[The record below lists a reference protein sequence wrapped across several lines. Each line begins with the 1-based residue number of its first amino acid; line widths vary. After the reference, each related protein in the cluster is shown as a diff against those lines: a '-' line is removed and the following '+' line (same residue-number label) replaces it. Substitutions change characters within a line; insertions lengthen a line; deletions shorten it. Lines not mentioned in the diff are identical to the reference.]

1 MGYYLSLPLHT
12 PKNLKI
18 PKASVPTII
27 TQLQHRGIAVGSL
40 DAWILEHWNPP
51 RPGWVYL
58 GRTRMSRL
66 DFLHQLASSRNRF
79 VKVTLIPGETTVIFM
94 DQLARRL
101 GLDAR
106 RLMKAYTRLSP
117 YPEGGILADSY
128 NVPLR
133 YDEGQVVN
141 YLLNLSRKNFSRIAT
156 ASGFAYEPSHW
167 QTVLTVASIVQKEA
181 ANRHEMPRIA
191 AVIYNRLGRRMRLQM
206 DGTLNYGRYS
216 HVRVT
221 PRRIRDDNSSYN
233 TYRHRGLPDAP
244 VCNVSATALQAAL
257 HPAADDALY
266 FFRNDQ
272 GTHDFFRTYKA
283 HLKEV
288 HKKRRE
294 LETEKRERNATH
306 PSAESR
312 SEKSDTGPSRKK

>member
-1 MGYYLSLPLHT
+1 MVYYFSLPLRT

-18 PKASVPTII
+18 PKASVATII
-27 TQLQHRGIAVGSL
+27 TQLQRQGIAVGTL
-40 DAWILEHWNPP
+40 DAWLLQRWKAPL
-51 RPGWVYL
+51 PGWVYL
-58 GRTRMSRL
+58 GHTRMSRL

-79 VKVTLIPGETTVIFM
+79 AKVTLIPGETTVIFM

-106 RLMKAYTRLSP
+106 RLMDAYHRLSP

-133 YDEGQVVN
+133 YNEGQAVN
-141 YLLNLSRKNFSRIAT
+141 YLLNLSRRKFSRLAT
-156 ASGFAYEPSHW
+156 ASGFAYEPRHW
-167 QTVLTVASIVQKEA
+167 QTILTVASIVQKEA
-181 ANRHEMPRIA
+181 ANRREMPRIA

-244 VCNVSATALQAAL
+244 VCNVSAAALQAAL
-257 HPAADDALY
+257 HPASDNALY
-266 FFRNDQ
+266 FFRNDR

-294 LETEKRERNATH
+294 LEAEKRDRNTSQS
-306 PSAESR
+306 SAGT
-312 SEKSDTGPSRKK
+312 KRKKR